1 MNNLSNW
8 KTSKRFNIYSV
19 KDETFGRRSWVRVV
33 FTLLLASFLAGCG
46 TVVGTTIVAA
56 NNAERSR
63 DRARTNDL
71 VGAHLEWVKELQT
84 KGDPMG
90 DYLWANAHE
99 NNWVKDPIKDPQSIM
114 KMYSNA
120 AAKGSVDAQ
129 IWLGIKRFY
138 AGASTPRDDIGKD
151 AEWLPNVPI
160 WQDGLKRVEQ
170 ATQKQCFYLKPYIFA
185 PQTKRCLAPRVAA
198 DDIWPKFRD
207 GSAYPK
213 DKAIRDYWYDK
224 AIACETSPEFQNALR
239 ACPVFGRTSY
249 RAKD

>member
-1 MNNLSNW
+1 MIERKNSGRLAALAVVED
-8 KTSKRFNIYSV
+8 KTFRIGHWAYVSLAV
-19 KDETFGRRSWVRVV
+19 
-33 FTLLLASFLAGCG
+33 LLTGLLAGCSA
-46 TVVGTTIVAA
+46 VVGTTMVAA
-56 NNAERSR
+56 TNIELSR

-71 VGAHLEWVKELQT
+71 VGEHLEWIKVLQA

-99 NNWVKDPIKDPQSIM
+99 NNWVKDSISDPQTIM
-114 KMYSNA
+114 KMYSDA
-120 AAKGSVDAQ
+120 AAKGSVDAE

-138 AGASTPRDDIGKD
+138 AGASRPRHDVGKD

-160 WQDGLKRVEQ
+160 WQDGLKRVQQ

-185 PQTKRCLAPRVAA
+185 PQNKRCLAPRVAA

-213 DKAIRDYWYDK
+213 DRAIRDFWYGK

-239 ACPVFGRTSY
+239 ACPVFGRSSY